1 MSITINGI
9 DLVLLDFALRPHT
22 ATDEE
27 KQLASEVAQLR
38 ALLTH
43 GDAHHDVTTLRHV
56 QTQKNKVVASALAF
70 VEDHSGGG
78 EALSRL
84 IADAR
89 ELTRI
94 TTSKATA

>member
-56 QTQKNKVVASALAF
+56 HAQKNKVVASALAY
-70 VEDHSGGG
+70 VDDPSGGTD
-78 EALSRL
+78 ALCQL

-89 ELTRI
+89 ELQRI
-94 TTSKATA
+94 TTVRVPA